1 MTNQFV
7 ILTALAP
14 LAVVPWWH
22 CQRKANS
29 WPSQRTH
36 HEYFAR
42 TLGQLSQPLKP
53 PLASCIFVGRDA
65 GRQSL
70 NQIRVNRVRGH
81 KTEVWIMNSILRTC
95 GFLALAACATCLSV
109 SDAQAGGR
117 RWAYQDYPGYYGYSQ
132 PVYYGY
138 QQPMYYGS
146 NYGPTY
152 TYWNGANWSTA
163 PSNWAPA
170 PVVANSNV
178 TVNGRQRYQS
188 GYQAPAT
195 VVSPA
200 VTPAPIVNTAP
211 VIVVDPARGPIPP
224 GGAAPEDAFYNPVG
238 APNHAL
244 HFENR
249 SFEEQNRADRK
260 QRGL

>member
-1 MTNQFV
+1 
-7 ILTALAP
+7 
-14 LAVVPWWH
+14 
-22 CQRKANS
+22 
-29 WPSQRTH
+29 
-36 HEYFAR
+36 
-42 TLGQLSQPLKP
+42 
-53 PLASCIFVGRDA
+53 
-65 GRQSL
+65 
-70 NQIRVNRVRGH
+70 
-81 KTEVWIMNSILRTC
+81 MNSIFRTS
-95 GFLALAACATCLSV
+95 GFLALAACITCWSLSE
-109 SDAQAGGR
+109 AQAGGR

-138 QQPMYYGS
+138 QQPIYYGS

-163 PSNWAPA
+163 PSYWAPA
-170 PVVANSNV
+170 PVVANSNI
-178 TVNGRQRYQS
+178 TVDGRQRYQS

-195 VVSPA
+195 VV
-200 VTPAPIVNTAP
+200 TPAPVVNPAP
-211 VIVVDPARGPIPP
+211 VIIVDPARGPIPP
-224 GGAAPEDAFYNPVG
+224 GGASPEDAFYNPVI